1 MHTKVTTGELK
12 AFDADLDG
20 NIDFYIVGLKP
31 NSSRISVKF
40 IYRKKFLDMLWNV
53 AKFQDELQVSKEVRV
68 VPLSSIKKECI
79 SPKSSSEKTTPHCF
93 RAYLSLQFIT
103 GYTLV
108 PC

>member
-1 MHTKVTTGELK
+1 MALQEFLMGQSERKPDAEAVNASLKSLLERGMHTKVTTGELK

-53 AKFQDELQVSKEVRV
+53 AK
-68 VPLSSIKKECI
+68 P
-79 SPKSSSEKTTPHCF
+79 SPKK
-93 RAYLSLQFIT
+93 QQ
-103 GYTLV
+103 
-108 PC
+108 